1 MKKKIFLQA
10 ILIALVPLIIK
21 DANNDNLEISYHSFN
36 MIKKAIPSTSNT
48 SIKPIITKVGNN
60 YYFKLNKITVSGKEY
75 TPYLYTIRDDGYYET
90 GIDLT
95 TTAKKIDKSSFEIL
109 YKYYPNDENAVSIDS
124 NDLKTEKGSE
134 FSKYT
139 RENISNE
146 GYGLRYSQSGYKLK
160 CSYKIDY
167 WNNDIHSMEYEHK
180 YEYETE
186 YSVSYGGSEYYRQ
199 SYPKEE
205 LIESESSIKNK
216 YKNFLKGIVKEY
228 YYLKKE
234 YTLDV
239 SNYFNYKEASIQNQ
253 KKKVSKNNLYSWEQV
268 VYDGLNSDSSNIETK
283 KYAFSTHDKAKEA
296 VLESYTSIAKA
307 NEQISGNF
315 SSTLDASGKYIY
327 SYSDIS
333 YIGQKNNIDKVYLFN
348 DDNKYASN
356 QNTDNIYV
364 VKLPGN
370 TYYSAFLKV
379 WGETY
384 LKEVISRYIDSNI
397 TFEQCSFN
405 TSLSKRYNEFEEDD
419 VYDNTSLYGTELT
432 LPSNTKTNNDYQYN
446 PFKLTSRYLDSNNT
460 IKSSNQEYTYSS
472 ENISN
477 VGFYNIDSD
486 FYGVNKNTKAY
497 VFNTNPE
504 FSISSTNTTLNTK
517 LHSSNTVYDVFKAN
531 ETKELS
537 FNYFDT
543 CQIDVYKDDQYL
555 ETLYNKI
562 DLSASSPVL
571 NPASYTLSTQGR
583 YEFVLSDRLSQS
595 KTWYVNI
602 SSSKPEVKINKADNK
617 ELELEIN
624 SSDGGLRNIDA
635 LYIYQQK
642 VIRDENNLN
651 QVKVLDNQ
659 NHASEGTYTLNTSIS
674 ASSKTNKFIFKPIT
688 EEDKVY
694 YYNINIVVVDKYSQT
709 TIITYAWNFVNDLG
723 GLNSDEDISSL
734 KSEILTIGDTRELSS
749 KYTYSLNND
758 NAIIEK
764 NNLIAKKEGEF
775 TLSISD
781 TVGNKKEIAYKVITP
796 FESFVIDSEK
806 EEIISNNQ
814 KVETS
819 AKFKLR
825 LPRNATATMNGKPYN
840 DEEISEPGE
849 YLFVI
854 SRITIFNDL
863 QKEQICNF
871 KLIIKEASKVDP
883 EIEPSDESDKK
894 EDISLNDKTNIQNDE
909 DTKIET
915 ATNIVNPSKKNSK
928 IWVVPVSIGGA
939 ITVGLVVFLVIIK
952 TRKASSMKTI
962 K

>member
-1 MKKKIFLQA
+1 MKKLNL
-10 ILIALVPLIIK
+10 LIPALISLISISSYQDIK
-21 DANNDNLEISYHSFN
+21 NDNVSYHSFN
-36 MIKKAIPSTSNT
+36 MIKKVSPSTSNT
-48 SIKPIITKVGNN
+48 NIKPIITKEGDN
-60 YYFKLNKITVSGKEY
+60 YFFKLNKITVSGKEY
-75 TPYLYTIRDDGYYET
+75 TPYLYTISDDGYYET

-95 TTAKKIDKSSFEIL
+95 SSVRKIDQSSFEIL
-109 YKYYPNDENAVSIDS
+109 YKHYPHSEQRIKDLYTNGYLKIEGEENHAYGKNSYADWNYYFQKN
-124 NDLKTEKGSE
+124 LH
-134 FSKYT
+134 
-139 RENISNE
+139 ISNVPFYWTRDNKNLGE
-146 GYGLRYSQSGYKLK
+146 SERYNGFYT
-160 CSYKIDY
+160 SY
-167 WNNDIHSMEYEHK
+167 
-180 YEYETE
+180 
-186 YSVSYGGSEYYRQ
+186 YGGASTVHYDKNKNEIYNDYVNKIANELKDEYYD
-199 SYPKEE
+199 K
-205 LIESESSIKNK
+205 L
-216 YKNFLKGIVKEY
+216 
-228 YYLKKE
+228 E

-239 SNYFNYKEASIQNQ
+239 SNYFSYKEASIQNQ

-283 KYAFSTHDKAKEA
+283 KYAFSTHNKAKEA
-296 VLESYTSIAKA
+296 VLDSYTNIAKA

-333 YIGQKNNIDKVYLFN
+333 YIGLKNNIDKVYLFN
-348 DDNKYASN
+348 EDNKYASN

-405 TSLSKRYNEFEEDD
+405 TSLSKRYNEFEEND

-460 IKSSNQEYTYSS
+460 IKSNNQEYTYSS
-472 ENISN
+472 DNISN
-477 VGFYNIDSD
+477 VGFYNIDTD
-486 FYGVNKNTKAY
+486 FYDVNKNTKAY

-562 DLSASSPVL
+562 DLSASNPAL
-571 NPASYTLSTQGR
+571 NPTSYTLSSQGR

-602 SSSKPEVKINKADNK
+602 SSSQPEVKINKADNK

-635 LYIYQQK
+635 LYIYQKK
-642 VIRDENNLN
+642 VLRDENNSD

-659 NHASEGTYTLNTSIS
+659 NHASEGTYMLNTSIS
-674 ASSKTNKFIFKPIT
+674 ASSKTNKFTFKPIT

-694 YYNINIVVVDKYSQT
+694 YYNINVVVVDKYSQT
-709 TIITYAWNFVNDLG
+709 TIITYAWNFVNDQ
-723 GLNSDEDISSL
+723 SSFEEDPEISEL
-734 KSEILTIGDTRELSS
+734 KSEILHIGDIKTLSKS
-749 KYTYSLNND
+749 FTYEVDND
-758 NAIIEK
+758 NAVIE
-764 NNLIAKKEGEF
+764 NNVLKAIKEGEF
-775 TLSISD
+775 NLSIIDSD
-781 TVGNKKEIAYKVITP
+781 GNKKIVKYLNITP
-796 FESFVIDSEK
+796 FETFVVDSDK
-806 EEIISNNQ
+806 EEKIQNNQ
-814 KVETS
+814 KVEAT
-819 AKFKLR
+819 AKFKLK
-825 LPRNATATMNGKPYN
+825 LPKLATATVNGKEYHG
-840 DEEISEPGE
+840 EEISDPGE
-849 YLFVI
+849 YQFVI
-854 SRITIFNDL
+854 NRKTVFNGLEKDEINYL
-863 QKEQICNF
+863 F
-871 KLIIKEASKVDP
+871 LIIKSEKNNNPDNTNPNSDAS
-883 EIEPSDESDKK
+883 SDA
-894 EDISLNDKTNIQNDE
+894 
-909 DTKIET
+909 T
-915 ATNIVNPSKKNSK
+915 ASTVGDNTDLPATTTGTDVVSRPDVPFKNIVWIAPLA
-928 IWVVPVSIGGA
+928 VL
-939 ITVGLVVFLVIIK
+939 GLAGVIIVIVLINK
-952 TRKASSMKTI
+952 KI
-962 K
+962 KKDKSLK